1 MTILELKGVHRSYV
15 KDRPVLAGIDLN
27 VVQGEVIGL
36 LGQNGAGKTTLL
48 RVALGLLEAQR
59 GEVRVFGLDPRR
71 EPLEVKRQVG
81 YVSEDQVLPPF
92 LRVDEVLDLHRRLF
106 PTWDD
111 DLARVLSSRFKMD
124 GRARIKQLSKGQAR
138 QVALLCAAA
147 HRPRLLLLDEP
158 AGGLDPAA
166 RREFLETAIGLLGEG
181 GSTILFSSHHMAD
194 VERMAS
200 RLVMLH
206 EGQKWIDSALDD
218 VREGYCL
225 ALVPRSAGR
234 TVRDLLAQPACL
246 SAREREDAVRAV
258 FASEPETCR
267 AHLERA
273 FGIDGIRCVPLPLE
287 EMFIELVGGRS

>member
-1 MTILELKGVHRSYV
+1 MMILEMKDVHRSYV
-15 KDRPVLAGIDLN
+15 QNEPVLAGIDLN
-27 VVQGEVIGL
+27 VAQGEVIGL

-71 EPLEVKRQVG
+71 QPLEVKRQVG

-111 DLARVLSSRFKMD
+111 DLARTLSSRFKMD

-158 AGGLDPAA
+158 AGGLDPAT

-225 ALVPRSAGR
+225 ALVPRSAGK
-234 TVRDLLAQPACL
+234 TTRDLLAQPACL
-246 SAREREDAVRAV
+246 SAREREDSVRAV
-258 FASEPETCR
+258 FEMEPETCR

-273 FGIDGIRCVPLPLE
+273 LAVAGIRCVPLPLD
-287 EMFIELVGGRS
+287 EMFIELVGGRP

>member
-1 MTILELKGVHRSYV
+1 MKILELKGVHRSYV
-15 KDRPVLAGIDLN
+15 QGKPVLDGLDLD
-27 VVQGEVIGL
+27 VAEGEVIGL

-59 GEVRVFGLDPRR
+59 GEVRVLGLDPRR
-71 EPLEVKRQVG
+71 QPVEVKRQVG

-111 DLARVLSSRFKMD
+111 DLARTLSSRFKMD
-124 GRARIKQLSKGQAR
+124 GRARIRQLSKGQAR

-158 AGGLDPAA
+158 AGGLDPAT

-181 GSTILFSSHHMAD
+181 GSTIVFSSHHMAD

-206 EGQKWIDSALDD
+206 EGQKWIDSSLDD
-218 VREGYCL
+218 MREGYCL
-225 ALVPRSAGR
+225 ALVPRGAGK
-234 TVRDLLAQPACL
+234 TPRDLLAQPGCL

-258 FASEPETCR
+258 FELDPDACR
-267 AHLERA
+267 AQLERA
-273 FGIDGIRCVPLPLE
+273 FAVEGIHCAHLPLE
-287 EMFIELVGGRS
+287 EMFIELVGGRA

>member
-1 MTILELKGVHRSYV
+1 MTILEMKGVHRSYV
-15 KDRPVLAGIDLN
+15 KDKPVLDGLDLS
-27 VVQGEVIGL
+27 VAAGEVIGL

-71 EPLEVKRQVG
+71 EPLAVKRQVG

-111 DLARVLSSRFKMD
+111 DLARALSSRFKMD
-124 GRARIKQLSKGQAR
+124 GGARIKQLSKGQAR

-158 AGGLDPAA
+158 AGGLDPAT

-225 ALVPRSAGR
+225 ALVPRNAGR
-234 TVRDLLAQPACL
+234 SVRDLLAQPACL

-258 FASEPETCR
+258 FELDAETCR
-267 AHLERA
+267 ARLEHDL
-273 FGIDGIRCVPLPLE
+273 GVDGIRCVPLPLE

>member
-1 MTILELKGVHRSYV
+1 MMILEMTGVHRSYV
-15 KDRPVLAGIDLN
+15 KDKPVLAGIDLS
-27 VVQGEVIGL
+27 VAQGEVIGL

-71 EPLEVKRQVG
+71 QPVEVKRQVG

-106 PTWDD
+106 PSWDD
-111 DLARVLSSRFKMD
+111 DLARTLSSRFQMD
-124 GRARIKQLSKGQAR
+124 GRARVKQLSKGQAR

-158 AGGLDPAA
+158 AGGLDPAT

-225 ALVPRSAGR
+225 ALVPRSAGK
-234 TVRDLLAQPACL
+234 TARDLLALPSCL

-258 FASEPETCR
+258 FELDAETCR
-267 AHLERA
+267 ARLEHDL
-273 FGIDGIRCVPLPLE
+273 GVDGIRCVPLPLE

>member
-1 MTILELKGVHRSYV
+1 MMILEMTGVHRSYV
-15 KDRPVLAGIDLN
+15 KDKPVLAGIDLS
-27 VVQGEVIGL
+27 VAQGEVIGL

-71 EPLEVKRQVG
+71 QPVEVKRQVG

-106 PTWDD
+106 PSWDD
-111 DLARVLSSRFKMD
+111 DLARTLSSRFQMD
-124 GRARIKQLSKGQAR
+124 GRARVKQLSKGQAR

-158 AGGLDPAA
+158 AGGLDPAT

-225 ALVPRSAGR
+225 ALVPRHAGR
-234 TVRDLLAQPACL
+234 SVRDLLAQPACL

-258 FASEPETCR
+258 FELDAETCR
-267 AHLERA
+267 ARLEHDL
-273 FGIDGIRCVPLPLE
+273 GVDGIRCVPLPLE

>member
-1 MTILELKGVHRSYV
+1 M
-15 KDRPVLAGIDLN
+15 
-27 VVQGEVIGL
+27 
-36 LGQNGAGKTTLL
+36 
-48 RVALGLLEAQR
+48 
-59 GEVRVFGLDPRR
+59 
-71 EPLEVKRQVG
+71 
-81 YVSEDQVLPPF
+81 LPPF

-111 DLARVLSSRFKMD
+111 DLARTLSSRFKMD
-124 GRARIKQLSKGQAR
+124 GGARIKQLSKGQAR

-158 AGGLDPAA
+158 AGGLDPAT

-225 ALVPRSAGR
+225 ALVPRSAGK
-234 TVRDLLAQPACL
+234 TARDLLAQPACL

-258 FASEPETCR
+258 FELDAETCR
-267 AHLERA
+267 ARLERDL
-273 FGIDGIRCVPLPLE
+273 GVDGIRCVPLPLE

>member
-1 MTILELKGVHRSYV
+1 MNILELKGVHRSYQQG
-15 KDRPVLAGIDLN
+15 KPVLAGIDLN
-27 VVQGEVIGL
+27 VAPGEVIGL

-71 EPLEVKRQVG
+71 QPLEVKRQVG

-111 DLARVLSSRFKMD
+111 DLARTLSSRFKMD

-158 AGGLDPAA
+158 AGGLDPAT

-225 ALVPRSAGR
+225 ALVPRNAGK
-234 TVRDLLAQPACL
+234 TTQDLLAQSSCL

-258 FASEPETCR
+258 FELDPEACR
-267 AHLERA
+267 TQLERA
-273 FGIDGIRCVPLPLE
+273 FGVDGIRCVSLPLE

>member
-1 MTILELKGVHRSYV
+1 MMILEMTGVHRSYV
-15 KDRPVLAGIDLN
+15 KDRPVLTGIDLS
-27 VVQGEVIGL
+27 VAQGEVIGL

-59 GEVRVFGLDPRR
+59 GEVRVFGLDPRQQ
-71 EPLEVKRQVG
+71 PLEVKRQVG

-106 PTWDD
+106 PSWDD
-111 DLARVLSSRFKMD
+111 DLARTLSSRFKME

-158 AGGLDPAA
+158 AGGLDPAT
-166 RREFLETAIGLLGEG
+166 RREFLETAIALLGEG

-225 ALVPRSAGR
+225 ALVPRTAGK
-234 TVRDLLAQPACL
+234 TVQDLLAQTACL

-258 FASEPETCR
+258 FELDPETCR
-267 AHLERA
+267 ARLEHDL
-273 FGIDGIRCVPLPLE
+273 GVDGIRCVPLPLE
-287 EMFIELVGGRS
+287 EMFIELVGGRP